1 MKINKKVVILS
12 GLIIV
17 SSIYSFIFFKNTQ
30 SIYTTG
36 DLSFHLS
43 RIKGLST
50 IFTSPIN
57 YETFNYTGYGVNY
70 FYPFLTFFPAVM
82 LYWMTKNLIVSYI
95 IYVWLLNLCTTLVA
109 YHYGERFLKQ
119 KKAAFLFSC
128 LYIFSAYRT
137 VDIYYRSAIAEA
149 IAITLVI
156 PVLFY
161 AYQIISGKEEKYPSV
176 KLALSMSLL
185 VYSHVLSTLM
195 STALIIIFIF
205 IRLVSKG
212 FKNADFIAIFK
223 KLFSAAGMTLVLT
236 SAFWY
241 PMFEQMLY
249 QKINKP
255 SVTNL
260 YAHASNVF
268 DSLTEA
274 MNNDLTTYSMGLV
287 GLLSLCIPLILFKKL
302 TNIEKKIYYGT
313 CLTWLATTSLV
324 PWYLLQNTPAKLL
337 QFPWRI
343 LSLQIIFSSLILT
356 MIFFKN
362 RRYNKTR
369 ELFYLFMTVL
379 LLITLTVSSKKNFNQ
394 KIISQPGHIVVNK
407 ETVEAY
413 TTKGMDYFL
422 YNYSPIASLENKEHI
437 IKHEAKIGSQWV
449 NLPYKTTGSSIIYRV
464 TNEKSQVI
472 TLPVY
477 AYLGTNVEINHQPV
491 KEQVNANGLVQISGV
506 KGVADIKVSTSY
518 TVTTIISYL
527 VTLTA
532 YLCLFFKIVFHKR

>member
-260 YAHASNVF
+260 YVHASNVF

-422 YNYSPIASLENKEHI
+422 YDYSPIASLENKEHI

-506 KGVADIKVSTSY
+506 KGVADIKVSTNY

-532 YLCLFFKIVFHKR
+532 YLCLFFKIIFHKR

>member
-1 MKINKKVVILS
+1 MASGFKTKKS
-12 GLIIV
+12 GI
-17 SSIYSFIFFKNTQ
+17 
-30 SIYTTG
+30 
-36 DLSFHLS
+36 
-43 RIKGLST
+43 
-50 IFTSPIN
+50 
-57 YETFNYTGYGVNY
+57 
-70 FYPFLTFFPAVM
+70 
-82 LYWMTKNLIVSYI
+82 
-95 IYVWLLNLCTTLVA
+95 
-109 YHYGERFLKQ
+109 
-119 KKAAFLFSC
+119 LFSC

-287 GLLSLCIPLILFKKL
+287 GLLSLCIP
-302 TNIEKKIYYGT
+302 
-313 CLTWLATTSLV
+313 
-324 PWYLLQNTPAKLL
+324 
-337 QFPWRI
+337 
-343 LSLQIIFSSLILT
+343 
-356 MIFFKN
+356 
-362 RRYNKTR
+362 
-369 ELFYLFMTVL
+369 
-379 LLITLTVSSKKNFNQ
+379 
-394 KIISQPGHIVVNK
+394 
-407 ETVEAY
+407 
-413 TTKGMDYFL
+413 
-422 YNYSPIASLENKEHI
+422 
-437 IKHEAKIGSQWV
+437 
-449 NLPYKTTGSSIIYRV
+449 
-464 TNEKSQVI
+464 
-472 TLPVY
+472 
-477 AYLGTNVEINHQPV
+477 
-491 KEQVNANGLVQISGV
+491 
-506 KGVADIKVSTSY
+506 
-518 TVTTIISYL
+518 
-527 VTLTA
+527 
-532 YLCLFFKIVFHKR
+532 

>member
-1 MKINKKVVILS
+1 
-12 GLIIV
+12 
-17 SSIYSFIFFKNTQ
+17 
-30 SIYTTG
+30 
-36 DLSFHLS
+36 
-43 RIKGLST
+43 
-50 IFTSPIN
+50 
-57 YETFNYTGYGVNY
+57 
-70 FYPFLTFFPAVM
+70 
-82 LYWMTKNLIVSYI
+82 
-95 IYVWLLNLCTTLVA
+95 
-109 YHYGERFLKQ
+109 
-119 KKAAFLFSC
+119 
-128 LYIFSAYRT
+128 
-137 VDIYYRSAIAEA
+137 
-149 IAITLVI
+149 
-156 PVLFY
+156 
-161 AYQIISGKEEKYPSV
+161 
-176 KLALSMSLL
+176 
-185 VYSHVLSTLM
+185 
-195 STALIIIFIF
+195 
-205 IRLVSKG
+205 
-212 FKNADFIAIFK
+212 
-223 KLFSAAGMTLVLT
+223 
-236 SAFWY
+236 
-241 PMFEQMLY
+241 
-249 QKINKP
+249 
-255 SVTNL
+255 
-260 YAHASNVF
+260 
-268 DSLTEA
+268 
-274 MNNDLTTYSMGLV
+274 
-287 GLLSLCIPLILFKKL
+287 
-302 TNIEKKIYYGT
+302 T

-422 YNYSPIASLENKEHI
+422 YDYSPIASLENKEHI